1 MTESA
6 EGATNKGEILAEL
19 TLGVIPPNALG
30 TIYKPEFILFEKSDG
45 VEKYGFTHK
54 GLNRRIRKIIGRL
67 TP

>member
-6 EGATNKGEILAEL
+6 EGAKNKGEILAEL

-30 TIYKPEFILFEKSDG
+30 TIKPTFILFEKSDG